1 MLQHLQLDIQFRNLN
16 AKVKPGGVV
25 YIVDVTYYGDA
36 FHGVFERAGRI
47 RPDIETRYVS
57 REELEPK
64 SEPYYVMGFQGN
76 PSELASLG
84 KVSIL
89 GGVGLLRVE
98 PES

>member
-1 MLQHLQLDIQFRNLN
+1 MLQHLQLDYQFRNLN

-25 YIVDVTYYGDA
+25 YILDVTYYRDA
-36 FHGVFERAGRI
+36 FQGVFERAGRI

-57 REELEPK
+57 REELAPK
-64 SEPYYVMGFQGN
+64 GGPYYVMGFQGN

-84 KVSIL
+84 KVSSL
-89 GGVGLLRVE
+89 GVGLLRVE